1 VGKREVKY
9 SDEPIGEI
17 RVVEDFLQIPDRIA
31 KELLQTAK
39 GMHEVGILDDK
50 THEKITMRHLKGKLL
65 VIDSM
70 TSEEIRSLREKAHR
84 SQAAFASYI

>member
-1 VGKREVKY
+1 MGKREVKY